1 MSARSAKKQTLKS
14 YPLKAEDRHYCVY
27 MCVSLSL
34 SQGPPASF
42 LFSYLPAH
50 LSFLSVFI
58 SFLSYT
64 QGSKNSEICS
74 LSAFSLLLLLFFSVR
89 LLQLQKYDRITQCV
103 DLYTTAAAAAD
114 MQIFLGC
121 WVRRPT
127 IFMQSGCTNQHTHDN
142 ITEPLNVSLP
152 GVFFAPF

>member
-1 MSARSAKKQTLKS
+1 VCICA
-14 YPLKAEDRHYCVY
+14 
-27 MCVSLSL
+27 SLSL
-34 SQGPPASF
+34 SPKDHQHPSFFLISRRISPFSLF
-42 LFSYLPAH
+42 LFR
-50 LSFLSVFI
+50 FLVTHKGAKTAK
-58 SFLSYT
+58 YA
-64 QGSKNSEICS
+64 